1 MKVPAATLAATLSVL
16 SGLPQ
21 GKPKKPEKEMTERD
35 YEKLRLAQEK
45 RDRKAAK
52 RLALINKDTTDDK

>member
-1 MKVPAATLAATLSVL
+1 MKIPAMTVAATLAALT
-16 SGLPQ
+16 GLPQ

-52 RLALINKDTTDDK
+52 RLAIHNKEQPQ